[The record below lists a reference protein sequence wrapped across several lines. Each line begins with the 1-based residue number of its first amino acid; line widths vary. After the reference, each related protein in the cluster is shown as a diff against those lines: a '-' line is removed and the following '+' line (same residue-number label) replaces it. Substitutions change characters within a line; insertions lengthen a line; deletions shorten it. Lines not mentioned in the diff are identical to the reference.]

1 MMASSAPPMR
11 VTARIFHLP
20 GVFWRLQIDFRHI
33 PDVDV

>member
-1 MMASSAPPMR
+1 MAFSALPMR

-33 PDVDV
+33 PSAEV